1 MINTGNLNEEIL
13 MFRSAVE
20 SSAEAIFMTDLTG
33 LITYIN
39 PEFTNLYGYSSDEVV
54 GKVTPRILKSG
65 LMERD
70 DYRYFWDTLL
80 SNKVIRGEL
89 INKTKDGLLINVEGS
104 ANPILNKK
112 KEIVGFIG
120 IQRDISSRKRSEI
133 VVKQS
138 EELFRKAF
146 MTSPDAINI
155 NRLSDGMY
163 VSINRGFTRILG
175 FTEEEVIGKTALELN
190 IWVDHEDR
198 KNLTKELSD
207 KGSIEN
213 FEAIFRK
220 KDGNIVNGLMSA
232 SIIELDGIPHILS
245 ETKDITELKSSQE
258 QLFLL
263 ANALKSINECVSITD
278 MNDNVLF
285 LNQAFLS
292 TYGFTQDDL
301 KEVSISF
308 IRSPDNPPEIVNK
321 IVPATL
327 RGGWQGELLNR
338 RKDGREFQV
347 SLSTAV
353 IKNPKGQPIALIGV
367 ANDITSRKRTE
378 LENQIIYEITQGITT
393 TSNLDELLKLM
404 HHSLGKAVYAEN
416 FFVALYNQKTGFF
429 SFPYFVDKF
438 DTTPVPT
445 AMTKSCTAYVFRTG
459 KPFLF
464 ETELF
469 NRLKEQNEVELV
481 GSPSPSWIGIPLQ
494 TPSKVIGVLVLQHY
508 EKENVFSE
516 SDKKFLI
523 SIGNQI
529 ALSIERKKAEE
540 EIKVKNEQL
549 QTINAEK
556 DMFFSILAHDLRG
569 PLSTFV
575 AATQIITEE
584 IQTMEPEEIKEI
596 TGSMKTSAINIY
608 TLLENLL
615 EWSRLQRGA
624 MDFVPEKF
632 NLKNKIRESTDLLS
646 ETARKKAIEI
656 GISISDD
663 LEMLADKHMFDTIIR
678 NLVSNAIKFTM
689 AGGLVT
695 LTADFSEDN
704 TIEVKISDS
713 GIGMSQEL
721 KNKLFLINEK
731 SSRPGTDGE
740 PSTGL
745 GLLLCKEFV
754 EKHGGK
760 IWVTSKVARGSV
772 FSFTIRQF

>member
-207 KGSIEN
+207 NGSIEN

-278 MNDNVLF
+278 MNDNILF

-301 KEVSISF
+301 NEVSISF

-327 RGGWQGELLNR
+327 RGGWHGELLNR
-338 RKDGREFQV
+338 RKDGSEFQV

-516 SDKKFLI
+516 SDMKFLI

-556 DMFFSILAHDLRG
+556 DMFFSILAHDLRS

-615 EWSRLQRGA
+615 EWSRLHRGA

-678 NLVSNAIKFTM
+678 NLVSNAIKFTR
-689 AGGLVT
+689 AGGKVT

-731 SSRPGTDGE
+731 SSRSGTDGE

-760 IWVTSKVARGSV
+760 IWVTSEVARGSV